1 MEVANWVREG
11 AIDELKQWLEESN
24 VKENPDDEGEL
35 AAIRR
40 GTAFGQNSFTL
51 GMSLLLWAVDTEEIG
66 VEKKIQMCS
75 LLLKYYPT
83 LINHSGPDKATPL
96 HYASGSGNIQL
107 IHFLLERGAKILL
120 DDKNE
125 TPLHWAC
132 LNGMADAVRVLLQS
146 GANPN
151 DRSIDGK
158 TGLHYA
164 VINKHNQV
172 VSILLSD
179 PRIDAVARRE
189 AREIAVQKGQKS
201 LIQLFDP
208 EKREILV
215 VVQEK
220 QKILEEYK
228 EKIRTYEQRK
238 EADQVALEIAYNN
251 LAEEEASHR
260 RTKELID
267 DIREQARSRAITDHE
282 QRYNDLKREYT
293 AIRRQNSELQQQLAE
308 LRLKQSSDQRLVD
321 VRVSDVHRN
330 LSSLLSMLDTTNIA
344 IVSAKTSLE
353 NVRPYLRMPREN
365 K

>member
-1 MEVANWVREG
+1 
-11 AIDELKQWLEESN
+11 
-24 VKENPDDEGEL
+24 
-35 AAIRR
+35 
-40 GTAFGQNSFTL
+40 
-51 GMSLLLWAVDTEEIG
+51 
-66 VEKKIQMCS
+66 
-75 LLLKYYPT
+75 
-83 LINHSGPDKATPL
+83 
-96 HYASGSGNIQL
+96 
-107 IHFLLERGAKILL
+107 
-120 DDKNE
+120 
-125 TPLHWAC
+125 
-132 LNGMADAVRVLLQS
+132 
-146 GANPN
+146 
-151 DRSIDGK
+151 
-158 TGLHYA
+158 
-164 VINKHNQV
+164 
-172 VSILLSD
+172 
-179 PRIDAVARRE
+179 
-189 AREIAVQKGQKS
+189 
-201 LIQLFDP
+201 
-208 EKREILV
+208 V

-267 DIREQARSRAITDHE
+267 DIREQARSRAFTDHE